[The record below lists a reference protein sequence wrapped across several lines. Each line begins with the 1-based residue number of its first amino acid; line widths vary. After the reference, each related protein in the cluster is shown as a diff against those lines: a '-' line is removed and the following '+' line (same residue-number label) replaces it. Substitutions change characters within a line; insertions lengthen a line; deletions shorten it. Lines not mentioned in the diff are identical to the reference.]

1 MKAKSLA
8 TGKQSVAATQ
18 AAQDSPLRVLSLLPG
33 ATDTVRALGAA
44 NLLIGRTHE
53 CDWTELQTLPIVT
66 SDKLGDMPPADL
78 DAAMAACGGALPT
91 LGWCGGGIAL
101 LDQGLSPYR
110 TDVEQLVML
119 RPDVILTQMQVASS
133 TPRGSMGVVP
143 EQDRHECCLVG
154 PYRALRGPISPFLLL
169 CRDFNCQSSSPSS
182 FSSSSS
188 SSLPFISITK
198 VTRCFPIQ
206 RFCDYGNAIIL
217 LPAPCGY
224 PSMHHESPGRLPALA
239 LVLVLV
245 LLGHQGLGP
254 DLTPDHYQSPL
265 EQLLGYMPTVVQ
277 LEALEME
284 GVWRDMR
291 SISEALKL
299 GREGLEKIST
309 LQRRL
314 KAASDSARGRPRP
327 RVVVVQWSDP
337 LFVAGGWV
345 PQLVE
350 LAGARD
356 VLGRVEAAATFT
368 AQQLADTRPDVLVFG
383 LCGFGLLESQRLA
396 TKALDQ
402 LAAECRAA
410 AGVIHR
416 ARVIVTDGLR
426 VFSRPGPWL
435 VQSLEVLVEALHGEA
450 QEYGHEGQ
458 LWALL
463 LREPAQDSAD
473 VGLKVTRGSSVVMPV
488 GAV

>member
-1 MKAKSLA
+1 
-8 TGKQSVAATQ
+8 
-18 AAQDSPLRVLSLLPG
+18 VLSLLPG

-53 CDWTELQTLPIVT
+53 CDWPELQTLLIVT
-66 SDKLGDMPPADL
+66 SDKLGEMPPAEL
-78 DAAMAACGGALPT
+78 DAAMAACGSALPT

-110 TDVEQLVML
+110 TDVEQLMVL
-119 RPDVILTQMQVASS
+119 RPDVILTQM
-133 TPRGSMGVVP
+133 
-143 EQDRHECCLVG
+143 
-154 PYRALRGPISPFLLL
+154 
-169 CRDFNCQSSSPSS
+169 
-182 FSSSSS
+182 
-188 SSLPFISITK
+188 
-198 VTRCFPIQ
+198 
-206 RFCDYGNAIIL
+206 
-217 LPAPCGY
+217 
-224 PSMHHESPGRLPALA
+224 
-239 LVLVLV
+239 
-245 LLGHQGLGP
+245 QGLGP
-254 DLTPDHYQSPL
+254 DLTPDHYQSSL
-265 EQLLGYMPTVVQ
+265 EQLLGYRPTVVQ

-299 GREGLEKIST
+299 GREGLDKIRT

-337 LFVAGGWV
+337 AFAAGGWV

-368 AQQLADTRPDVLVFG
+368 AQQLADARPDMLVFA

-396 TKALDQ
+396 TQVLEQ
-402 LAAECRAA
+402 LTAECRTAA
-410 AGVIHR
+410 EVLHR
-416 ARVIVTDGLR
+416 ARVIVTDGRR

-463 LREPAQDSAD
+463 LREPAQDSVD
-473 VGLKVTRGSSVVMPV
+473 VGLNLTRGSSVLTPV